1 MMNLLGYSVIEK
13 IYEGARSV
21 VYRGH
26 RTTDQQP
33 VVLKTHKTDY
43 PTPTQLSRLKRE
55 CQIGQL
61 FDSPRI
67 IKYHDTEKYKNNLY
81 LITEDFGANAL
92 SEVIPAQ
99 GVELALFLRIA
110 VQLAEALGEIHQK
123 NVIHKDI
130 KPRNILINPQSE
142 TVKIIDFG
150 LSSQLTRQNQ
160 QILSPGVLEGTLA
173 YISPEQTGRM
183 NRAVDYRT
191 DFYSLGVTFYQLL
204 TGSVPFQ
211 ATDPLELVHAHIAR
225 MPVSPHRLNP
235 KIPQAVSDI
244 VLKLLAK
251 TAEERY
257 QSAYGLKADLETC
270 LKQWQAQGRIEPFVP
285 GQYDISDRF
294 QIPQKLYGR
303 EEEIQTLLAAFN
315 RVSTPPGR
323 VEIMLVSGQSG
334 IGKSVLVNEIHKP
347 IVRQRGYFIFGKFDQ
362 LQRNVPY
369 NAILRAFQELVRQL
383 LTESEA
389 KINRWR
395 EALLTALG
403 PNGQIIVDVIPDVAL
418 IIGPQPPV
426 KDVGPEEA
434 QNRFKLVFQAFIGV
448 FAKKEHPLVIFLDD
462 LQWVDAAS
470 LKLIHLITTNP
481 DSEYLFFIGAYRQN
495 EVGATHPLRL
505 TLDEIEQANMPVHQI
520 LLEPLDA
527 GHITQLICATL
538 ACRPDEAAPL
548 TQLVLNKTGGNPFF
562 VNQFLTTLYE
572 EKWLAFVPPVIAGS
586 DLPGESSAPAR
597 VTTAAGKKS
606 PVSTGRPDNRARRGG
621 WHWNLEQ
628 IETMAIT
635 DNVVELMAGK
645 IQKLSEQTQHVLQL
659 AACIG
664 NQFDLITLARVNEAS
679 LGDTSHTLWTAIQ
692 EGLILQLGQWTNGQ
706 IDELANGQGPKA
718 SELLARFSHD
728 RVQQAAYSLI
738 PSGQEEA
745 IHYKVGQLILQHTP
759 AGERDE
765 KIFDIV
771 NHLNFGLDLISDPA
785 EQKTL
790 AELNLAAGRRAKAAA
805 AYEPALKYLMTG
817 LKLLNLDPAHW
828 QTNYDLSLA
837 LYTEAAEAAYLC
849 TNFAEMETLTAQVL
863 HHANTLLDKV
873 KAQEIRI
880 QADMAR
886 NKMLEAIET
895 ARQVLKLFGLA
906 LPQQPNQG
914 HIILELIRTRLALG
928 RKSIEDLE
936 TLPEMTDPDKLAAMR
951 ILMSS
956 ASAAY
961 IAAPQMFPLIVCHI
975 VRLSVK
981 HGNTS
986 LSTFGYV
993 TYGLILAGALGQIK
1007 SGYEFG
1013 QFSQRLME
1021 RLQAKELKA
1030 KLMTVFHGFVS
1041 HWQEPARASLAPL
1054 LEGYQ
1059 SGLETGDLEYAAN
1072 NVLMYCYNAFSCGRK
1087 LDWLEP
1093 EVDKYLH
1100 VMEKFKQE
1108 RPLRGHRL
1116 RKQLILNLTGQAE
1129 HVLRFKG
1136 EAYDEDTMLP
1146 RLIEAN
1152 DQTEICVYHV
1162 YKSMFSYL
1170 FHDYEAALEYA
1181 ELAAKNLES
1190 ILGQILIPV
1199 QNYFHSLALL
1209 ALYPAVPPA
1218 RQKQYLKTVR
1228 ANQKKLKKWAD
1239 HAPANCRHKYHLVEA
1254 EYARVRQDNEKA
1266 MIAYREAINLAK
1278 THEYIHEEALANEL
1292 AALFYLANDFTG
1304 IAKTYLFDARYAYL
1318 HWGASAKVQ
1327 HLDQKYARL
1336 LSTISSDSTA
1346 TFEVTSESHLSVSSS
1361 QTAPA
1366 SHSNVLDLQTVIK
1379 ASQAISGEIMLG
1391 TLLEKLMEIVIEN
1404 AGAQTGFL
1412 ILEKEGQLVIEAEG
1426 RVDKTE
1432 VTVLQSIPVGA
1443 AENPD
1448 LSVAIVNYVYRTRE
1462 NVVLNNA
1469 TEAGPFTQ
1477 EAYVLQNRPVSI
1489 LCTPLINQGKLGG
1502 ILYLE
1507 NKATVGAFTPARLE
1521 LLKLLSAQ
1529 IAISIENARLYTDV
1543 ERSEKKYRALFE
1555 DSRDTIFITTAD
1567 GAIIDINQAGPDLF
1581 GYTRQEILRLNV
1593 WDFYLNL
1600 EDRRSLLEISKREGA
1615 VKDFEAQ
1622 FKRKDGTILD
1632 CLVTATVRQT
1642 EDGRLLGH
1650 QGVIRDITEQK
1661 RADRE
1666 RIRLLAIQRELDVA
1680 HTIQASLLPPP
1691 QPDLAGLDV
1700 VCYSIP
1706 AREVGGDFYTYHAF
1720 EDGTYALAVGDISGK
1735 GMPAALL
1742 MSVSLASLQATIPQ
1756 LLPPGELLLQLD
1768 HTIARYTRTSRQNC
1782 ALCYLEIT
1790 PPAPESDQGL
1800 LRAANAGCIPPIVR
1814 RVAGQVEWI
1823 NVGGI
1828 PLGVELGAEYGY
1840 REVKFELTRGDLV
1853 ILTSDGVVEAINER
1867 EELLGFE
1874 RLEQAI
1880 ARGPQTSAEAML
1892 AYLKS
1897 EVANFVG
1904 QTEPYD
1910 DLTIV
1915 VAQV

>member
-1 MMNLLGYSVIEK
+1 MINLAGYSVIEK
-13 IYEGARSV
+13 IYEGARSI

-26 RTTDQQP
+26 RTTDRQP

-43 PTPTQLSRLKRE
+43 PTPTQLGRLKHE
-55 CQIGQL
+55 CEIGQS

-67 IKYHDTEKYKNNLY
+67 IKYHGTEKYQNNLY
-81 LITEDFGANAL
+81 LITEDFGATAL
-92 SEVIPAQ
+92 SEIIPSQ
-99 GVELALFLRIA
+99 GVELATFLRIA
-110 VQLAEALGEIHQK
+110 VQLAEALGEIHRK

-130 KPRNILINPQSE
+130 KPRNILINPQAE
-142 TVKIIDFG
+142 IVKIIDFG
-150 LSSQLTRQNQ
+150 LSSQLNRENQ

-211 ATDPLELVHAHIAR
+211 ATDPMELVHAHIAR
-225 MPVSPHRLNP
+225 MPVSPRRLNP
-235 KIPQAVSDI
+235 DIPQVVSDI

-257 QSAYGLKADLETC
+257 QSAHGLKADLEIC
-270 LKQWQAQGRIEPFVP
+270 IRQWQAQGRIEPFAL
-285 GQYDISDRF
+285 GQYDISERF

-303 EEEIQTLLAAFN
+303 EEEIQTLLAAFD
-315 RVSTPPGR
+315 RIGTPPGR

-347 IVRQRGYFIFGKFDQ
+347 IVRQRGYFILGKFDQ
-362 LQRNVPY
+362 FQRNIPY
-369 NAILRAFQELVRQL
+369 NAILRAFQDLVRQL
-383 LTESEA
+383 LTESEE
-389 KINRWR
+389 KINLWR
-395 EALLTALG
+395 ERLLAALG
-403 PNGQIIVDVIPDVAL
+403 PNGQIIIDVIPDVAL

-434 QNRFKLVFQAFIGV
+434 QNRFNLVFQAFIGV
-448 FAKKEHPLVIFLDD
+448 FAKQEHPLVIFLDD

-481 DSEYLFFIGAYRQN
+481 DSEYLFFIGAYREN
-495 EVGATHPLRL
+495 EVSSTHPLRL
-505 TLDEIEQANMPVHQI
+505 TLDEIEQAKVTLNRI
-520 LLEPLDA
+520 FLGPLDA
-527 GHITQLICATL
+527 RHVTELICATL
-538 ACRPDEAAPL
+538 ACQPDEAAPL

-572 EKWLAFVPPVIAGS
+572 EKRLTFVPPAMPRS
-586 DLPGESSAPAR
+586 DTSE
-597 VTTAAGKKS
+597 S
-606 PVSTGRPDNRARRGG
+606 PVPAVLPTAGRPGDHTYRGG
-621 WHWNLEQ
+621 WHWDLEQ
-628 IETMAIT
+628 IEAMAIT

-645 IQKLSEQTQHVLQL
+645 IQKLPGQTQHVLQL

-679 LGDTSHTLWTAIQ
+679 LGDTSHNLWIAIQ
-692 EGLILQLGQWTNGQ
+692 EGLILQMGQWTDGQ
-706 IDELANGQGPKA
+706 IGEFSNGHKPKA
-718 SELLARFSHD
+718 NELLARFLHD

-738 PSGQEEA
+738 PAGHEQA
-745 IHYKVGQLILQHTP
+745 IHYKVGQLLLRHTT

-771 NHLNFGLDLISDPA
+771 NQLNFGLDLIREPA
-785 EQKTL
+785 EQKEL
-790 AELNLAAGRRAKAAA
+790 AELNLVAGRKAKAAA
-805 AYEPALKYLMTG
+805 AYEPALKYLAMG
-817 LKLLNLDPAHW
+817 LKLLNLNPDHW
-828 QTNYDLSLA
+828 QTDYELSLA

-849 TNFAEMETLTAQVL
+849 TNFAEMETLTAHVL
-863 HHANTLLDKV
+863 QQAKTLLDKV

-880 QADMAR
+880 HSYMAQ
-886 NKMLEAIET
+886 NEMLEAIET
-895 ARQVLKLFGLA
+895 ARQVLKLLDIS
-906 LPQQPNQG
+906 LPQQPNQP
-914 HIILELIRTRLALG
+914 HIILGLIRTKLALG
-928 RKSIEDLE
+928 RKRVEDLE
-936 TLPEMTDPDKLAAMR
+936 KLPEMTDPDKLAALR

-961 IAAPQMFPLIVCHI
+961 IATPQMFPLIVCHI

-981 HGNTS
+981 YGNAP
-986 LSTFGYV
+986 LSGFGYV

-1013 QFSQRLME
+1013 QFAQRLME

-1030 KLMTVFHGFVS
+1030 KLTTVFHGFIS
-1041 HWQEPARASLAPL
+1041 HWQEPAQVSLAPL

-1072 NVLMYCYNAFSCGRK
+1072 NVLMYCYNAFACGRK

-1116 RKQLILNLTGQAE
+1116 RKQLILNLTGRAE

-1136 EAYDEDTMLP
+1136 EAYDEETMLP

-1152 DQTEICVYHV
+1152 DQTETCVYYV

-1181 ELAAKNLES
+1181 ELAAQNLEA

-1199 QNYFHSLALL
+1199 QNCFHSLALL
-1209 ALYPAVPPA
+1209 ALYPAAPPA
-1218 RQKQYLKTVR
+1218 KQKQYLKTVR

-1239 HAPANCRHKYHLVEA
+1239 HAPANCQHKYHLVEA
-1254 EYARVRQDNEKA
+1254 EYARVTQDNEKA
-1266 MIAYREAINLAK
+1266 MIAYRQAINLAK
-1278 THEYIHEEALANEL
+1278 MHEYIHEEALANEL
-1292 AALFYLANDFTG
+1292 AALFYLANDFTN
-1304 IAKTYLFDARYAYL
+1304 IAKTYMFDARYAYL

-1336 LSTISSDSTA
+1336 LSHISSDTTA
-1346 TFEVTSESHLSVSSS
+1346 TYDITAESRLSGSSS
-1361 QTAPA
+1361 QTTPGGR
-1366 SHSNVLDLQTVIK
+1366 SDVLDLQTVIK

-1432 VTVLQSIPVGA
+1432 VTVLQSTPVGT

-1462 NVVLNNA
+1462 NVVLNDA
-1469 TEAGPFTQ
+1469 TETGPFSQ
-1477 EAYVLQNRPVSI
+1477 DAYVIQNRPVSI
-1489 LCTPLINQGKLGG
+1489 LCTPLINQGKLSG

-1507 NKATVGAFTPARLE
+1507 NKATTGAFTPARLE

-1529 IAISIENARLYTDV
+1529 IAISIENASLYTNV
-1543 ERSEKKYRALFE
+1543 EYSEKKYRALFE
-1555 DSRDTIFITTAD
+1555 DSRDTIFITTVE
-1567 GAIIDINQAGPDLF
+1567 GKIIDINPAGLELF
-1581 GYTRQEILRLNV
+1581 GYTRQEILQLNV
-1593 WDFYLNL
+1593 RDFYLNPD
-1600 EDRRSLLEISKREGA
+1600 DRLRLLEISQQEGDI
-1615 VKDFEAQ
+1615 KDFETQ
-1622 FKRKDGTILD
+1622 FKRKDGTIID
-1632 CLVTATVRQT
+1632 CLITATVRQAD
-1642 EDGRLLGH
+1642 DGRIVGQ
-1650 QGVIRDITEQK
+1650 QGVIRDITERK
-1661 RADRE
+1661 RADKE
-1666 RIRLLAIQRELDVA
+1666 RTRLLAIQRELDTA
-1680 HTIQASLLPPP
+1680 HTIQASLLPAPR
-1691 QPDLAGLDV
+1691 PDLSGLEV

-1720 EDGTYALAVGDISGK
+1720 EHGTYALAVGDISGK
-1735 GMPAALL
+1735 GLPAALL

-1756 LLPPGELLLQLD
+1756 RLPPGELLLQLD
-1768 HTIARYTRTSRQNC
+1768 RTLARYTRTSHQNC
-1782 ALCYLEIT
+1782 ALCYLEVT
-1790 PPAPESDQGL
+1790 PPTPESDRRV
-1800 LRAANAGCIPPIVR
+1800 LRAANAGCIPPLIR
-1814 RVAGQVEWI
+1814 RMDGQIEWVH
-1823 NVGGI
+1823 VGGI
-1828 PLGVELGAEYGY
+1828 PLGVELGVELGY
-1840 REVKFELTRGDLV
+1840 REIEFELARGDLI

-1867 EELLGFE
+1867 EELFGFE
-1874 RLEQAI
+1874 RLEQAV
-1880 ARGPQTSAEAML
+1880 ARGPQTGAEAML
-1892 AYLKS
+1892 AHLKA

-1904 QTEPYD
+1904 QTEPHD